1 MNEEQQIKEMAINLC
16 GRKDFSNMCPYSGE
30 ECDYSCTYIDDA
42 DNLVCAGYG
51 NVNEAVKEFAEFII
65 AQMTDKCH
73 RGCPYKQ
80 GTFTDVDMH
89 RLMNE
94 FFEKENRNA
103 D

>member
-1 MNEEQQIKEMAINLC
+1 MNLMDRCIEKASLAKIIDGEITTNTEIRAEKVIK
-16 GRKDFSNMCPYSGE
+16 
-30 ECDYSCTYIDDA
+30 
-42 DNLVCAGYG
+42 AGYG

>member
-51 NVNEAVKEFAEFII
+51 NVNEAVKEFAERLKKKKVNLTTHLR
-65 AQMTDKCH
+65 ME
-73 RGCPYKQ
+73 
-80 GTFTDVDMH
+80 DVIDEAVKDFCGE
-89 RLMNE
+89 NE
-94 FFEKENRNA
+94 
-103 D
+103 